1 MSNYFLT
8 GRVKNVVWLYKS
20 FIISYQLDIIKML
33 IGQPA
38 DILYKKLK
46 IEKVCGKLKYLK

>member
-1 MSNYFLT
+1 MSNCFLT

-20 FIISYQLDIIKML
+20 FIISYQLNIIKML